1 MAENQLAP
9 QNKNPV
15 EVWKDVPGYEGLYQ
29 ASTCG
34 KVMNYGREL
43 KWTGHGKEKPKV
55 LKPFKD
61 KKGYLRLGL
70 VNRDGKRNM
79 FGVHRVIAMTFIPN
93 PENKP
98 YIDHI
103 NSVKDDNRVE
113 NLRWCTSIE
122 NAHNPITFKKYL
134 KAMEGQRG
142 KTLSIEHRRKLS
154 EIRKGSHPSLE
165 TRALQS
171 LRRKESARPIIQIS
185 LSGEVIKEWKS
196 ALFASKELGID
207 QSAIYKCL
215 NGKLHKT
222 GSYIWKLKQ

>member
-1 MAENQLAP
+1 ME
-9 QNKNPV
+9 
-15 EVWKDVPGYEGLYQ
+15 EIWKDIPGYEGLYQ

-61 KKGYLRLGL
+61 KKGYLRLRL

-142 KTLSIEHRRKLS
+142 KTLTKEHREKLS
-154 EIRKGSHPSLE
+154 KARQGYVPSRK
-165 TRALQS
+165 TRELW
-171 LRRKESARPIIQIS
+171 RKIHQDFARPILQLS
-185 LSGEVIKEWKS
+185 LNGEIIREWKS
-196 ALFASKELGID
+196 ALLASQELGID
-207 QSAIYKCL
+207 KSSIYKCIK
-215 NGKLHKT
+215 GKLHKT
-222 GSYIWKLKQ
+222 GGFKWKLK